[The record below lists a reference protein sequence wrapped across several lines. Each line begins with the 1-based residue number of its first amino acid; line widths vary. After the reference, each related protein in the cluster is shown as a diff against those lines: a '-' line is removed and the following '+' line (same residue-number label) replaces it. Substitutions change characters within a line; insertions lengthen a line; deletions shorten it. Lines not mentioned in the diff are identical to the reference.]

1 MVLKSVITIHTE
13 KQFDTLVTL
22 GTHLKEK
29 LNCLVWMEDGT
40 LPLPSVK
47 VSVFKIKAWV
57 DFGEKAGC
65 FICNFLNC
73 VTDFV
78 NGWKVNYIPGN
89 FEPFKEELA
98 LGRLFKLQLLNTL
111 LSSFLVLVRYM
122 KTTKA
127 KKLTTLF
134 MFV

>member
-1 MVLKSVITIHTE
+1 M
-13 KQFDTLVTL
+13 
-22 GTHLKEK
+22 
-29 LNCLVWMEDGT
+29 
-40 LPLPSVK
+40 
-47 VSVFKIKAWV
+47 
-57 DFGEKAGC
+57 
-65 FICNFLNC
+65 
-73 VTDFV
+73 TDFV

-98 LGRLFKLQLLNTL
+98 LVRLFKLQLLNTL